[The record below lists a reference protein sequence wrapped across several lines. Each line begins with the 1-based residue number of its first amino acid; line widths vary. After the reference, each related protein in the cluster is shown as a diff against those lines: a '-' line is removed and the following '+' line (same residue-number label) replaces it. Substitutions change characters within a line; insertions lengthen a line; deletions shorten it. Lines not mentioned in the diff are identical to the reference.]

1 MEIADIFR
9 EQSGPYSAIRGRQ
22 HVSSRIEA
30 LVTLLIRHQWD
41 RLGRAPNG
49 LLFQERR
56 LLRSN
61 L

>member
-22 HVSSRIEA
+22 HVSSRIQA
-30 LVTLLIRHQWD
+30 LVTILIHDQWD
-41 RLGRAPNG
+41 RLSRAPNG
-49 LLFQERR
+49 LFLQERR
-56 LLRSN
+56 VLRSN